1 MHVIAEMREFSRKAP
16 DLLGRTGLQAL
27 VTHLAENPCSGSIMA
42 GTGGIRKLRW
52 VREGM
57 GKSGGARVIYYFHD
71 HRIPLYLL
79 SIFGKNEK
87 ANLSDAEAN
96 ELSKLVK
103 HLLKASGI

>member
-1 MHVIAEMREFSRKAP
+1 MHVIAEMPEFSRKAP
-16 DLLGRTGLQAL
+16 DLLGKAEFQAL
-27 VTHLAENPCSGSIMA
+27 ITQLAENPCAGVVMV

-57 GKSGGARVIYYFHD
+57 GKSGGARIIYYYHD

-87 ANLSDAEAN
+87 TNLSDSEAN
-96 ELSKLVK
+96 TLSKLVK
-103 HLLKASGI
+103 QLIKASGI